1 MAQPSVPFGLEQMLA
16 ALGSKPLASAPSLPI
31 QRPIV
36 PGVLPQSG
44 QGNSDP
50 ALNAMQILALMR
62 QPKLG
67 LK

>member
-1 MAQPSVPFGLEQMLA
+1 MAQPPGIMGLDQMLA
-16 ALGSKPLASAPSLPI
+16 ALGGQPLSQVPTLPI

-36 PGVLPQSG
+36 PGVMPQSG
-44 QGNSDP
+44 QGNSQP
-50 ALNAMQILALMR
+50 ALNAVQILELMR

>member
-1 MAQPSVPFGLEQMLA
+1 MALPPGTMGLDAMLA
-16 ALGSKPLASAPSLPI
+16 ALRGEGLSGPAAMPI

-36 PGVLPQSG
+36 PGVAPQKG
-44 QGNSDP
+44 QGSSDP
-50 ALNAMQILALMR
+50 ALNAMQILAIMK